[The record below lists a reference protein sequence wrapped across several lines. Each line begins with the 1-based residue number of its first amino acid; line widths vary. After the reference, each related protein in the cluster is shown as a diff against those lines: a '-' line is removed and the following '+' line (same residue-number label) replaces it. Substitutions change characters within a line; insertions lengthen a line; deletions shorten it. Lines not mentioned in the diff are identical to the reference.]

1 MSLIWFYVS
10 APLPPGRIT
19 DLRVL
24 RTDTSKYQV
33 MLQWTAQGAKL
44 DVGAGKGVVLQKKKT
59 KKNLNDL

>member
-1 MSLIWFYVS
+1 MSLIWTYVS

-24 RTDTSKYQV
+24 STDTSKHQV

-44 DVGAGKGVVLQKKKT
+44 DVGAGKGMLCMVVLQT
-59 KKNLNDL
+59 KRKI